1 MRYCVVI
8 PAAGSGSR
16 MRSDVPK
23 ALLTL
28 TGSDGNPTTSIIRRT
43 VETFCGDHSCHRIV
57 VCIPV
62 EWEERFCQELRGLDK
77 IMCVHGGAT
86 RQESVRLG
94 VEALSEAL
102 ERESGSSA
110 SACVLVHDGA
120 RCCVSREII
129 SRVVS
134 GVREY
139 GAVTAAVPV
148 PDTLTKVQEGLLSSP
163 VDREGVWAVQTP
175 QGFLLD
181 ELRAAHHAAK
191 VDRFEALDDASVVA
205 RLRTVRVVAGDR
217 FNIKVTHPDDLSVAA
232 RIIR

>member
-1 MRYCVVI
+1 MK
-8 PAAGSGSR
+8 
-16 MRSDVPK
+16 SDVPK

-28 TGSDGNPTTSIIRRT
+28 TSGDGNPTASIIRRT
-43 VETFCGDHSCHRIV
+43 VETFCGDNACQLIV
-57 VCIPV
+57 VCIPS
-62 EWEERFCQELRGLDK
+62 EWEERFRQELRGLDK
-77 IMCVHGGAT
+77 ILFVHGGAT

-102 ERESGSSA
+102 EGESGA
-110 SACVLVHDGA
+110 SDLTCVLIHDGA
-120 RCCVSREII
+120 RCCVSQDII
-129 SRVVS
+129 SRVVA

-175 QGFLLD
+175 QGFLLG
-181 ELRAAHHAAK
+181 ELRSAHYAAK

-205 RLRTVRVVAGDR
+205 RLRPVRVVAGDR
-217 FNIKVTHPDDLSVAA
+217 FNIKVTHPDDLNVAA
-232 RIIR
+232 RILK